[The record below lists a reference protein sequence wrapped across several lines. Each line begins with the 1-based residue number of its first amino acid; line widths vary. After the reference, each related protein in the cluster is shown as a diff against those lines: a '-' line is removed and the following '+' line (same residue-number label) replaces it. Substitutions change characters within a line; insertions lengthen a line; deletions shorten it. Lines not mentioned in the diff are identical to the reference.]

1 MKKFRFSL
9 ETVQNIRATQENR
22 AREEY
27 AQAVRLMEELQE
39 RRRQI
44 QEAIGE
50 NLERGRK
57 AFGERPHSG
66 FLASLQQTLRDL
78 RISMEVL
85 EPESQKLQASVDEKW
100 ELLMKARQKREV
112 MDKLEEKQRSAYEQA
127 EAREEQLAV
136 DELSTQREAAG
147 WAPKI

>member
-66 FLASLQQTLRDL
+66 VLASLQQTLRDL

-85 EPESQKLQASVDEKW
+85 EPESQKLQTAVDEKW

-136 DELSTQREAAG
+136 DELSTQREVAG
-147 WAPKI
+147 LAPKI

>member
-112 MDKLEEKQRSAYEQA
+112 MDKLEEKQRSAYEQE

-147 WAPKI
+147 LAPKI

>member
-85 EPESQKLQASVDEKW
+85 EPESQKLQTAVDEKW

-112 MDKLEEKQRSAYEQA
+112 MDKLEEKQRSAHEQE

-136 DELSTQREAAG
+136 DELSTQREVAG
-147 WAPKI
+147 LAPKI